1 MRKQRFH
8 AAVFLVIVILN
19 IFSLFACG
27 EKNLDSGASVS
38 AEIRNSSGVEEKGD
52 HYTELEVNVTVT
64 NNVEDM
70 NVSSCVYRIYFKD
83 LSGSVLAVEEIE
95 MPGTAATGE
104 QLSNQTSHKVR
115 GYVSTVSAVAVS
127 MDVTDPEPIG
137 EKIFNVV
144 WMVVISVL
152 ALAALVGIAY
162 WFFTDGCW

>member
-1 MRKQRFH
+1 ML
-8 AAVFLVIVILN
+8 LVMVILN

-27 EKNLDSGASVS
+27 EKTLDSGASVS

-52 HYTELEVNVTVT
+52 HYTTLEVNVTIT

-127 MDVTDPEPIG
+127 MDVTDPEPIWA
-137 EKIFNVV
+137 K
-144 WMVVISVL
+144 VL
-152 ALAALVGIAY
+152 QVATMIVGVPIAGLIIVGIFY
-162 WFFTDGCW
+162 WFFTDGCYECC